1 VHQKHSHVRAIQA
14 DIVSAPLR
22 AASVDVMFLNAMFGN
37 IADKPIACREAAR
50 MLRPGGRL
58 IVSHPEGR
66 EFVARLRTTTDLFVE
81 PLPKREEFELLASR
95 LGLQVTAYRDESKL
109 YLLVARKTH

>member
-66 EFVARLRTTTDLFVE
+66 EFVARLRATTDLFIE
-81 PLPKREEFELLASR
+81 PLPTWEEFERVAGP
-95 LGLQVTAYRDESKL
+95 LGFEATAYLSG
-109 YLLVARKTH
+109 